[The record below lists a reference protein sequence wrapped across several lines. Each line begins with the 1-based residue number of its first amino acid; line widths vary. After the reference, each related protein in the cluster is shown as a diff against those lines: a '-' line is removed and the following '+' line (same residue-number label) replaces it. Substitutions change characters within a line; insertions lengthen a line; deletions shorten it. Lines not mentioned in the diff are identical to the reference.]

1 MKVALNL
8 IFFGERPGGT
18 GTYVRELVREL
29 VSVPDAPELTLLV
42 SRAAPPSLR
51 AEDWASEVD
60 WVTFPWGPQSRLN
73 LAEVMAALPAVAR
86 RRGIDVLHSPA
97 NVGPLASPGVARVV
111 TLLDL
116 IWLHRPEE
124 WDPRR
129 WTRFT
134 TRTLSLWSARRADR
148 VLAISEAAAADFPRS
163 AGLEPAR
170 IDVAPLGVRMPTS
183 GAIATPEDELRTR
196 LALGSRPIVLSIA
209 QKRAYKNLSAL
220 IRALPELPREPVL
233 VLGGPTGD
241 DEPRLRALADEL
253 AVAER
258 VRFLDWIED
267 ADLTTLYHVAA
278 CFSLPSLIEG
288 FGLPILEAMSHGTPV
303 ACSNRWSLPEVA
315 GDAALL
321 FDPDDQA
328 AVTAALRR
336 LLEDRALAD
345 RLGRDGVE
353 RARTF
358 TWERTARATLASY
371 RRATGRG

>member
-8 IFFGERPGGT
+8 IFFGERAGGT
-18 GTYVRELVREL
+18 GTYVRELVRGL
-29 VSVPDAPELTLLV
+29 VGMPDAPELTLLV
-42 SRAAPPSLR
+42 SRAAPASLR

-60 WVTFPWGPQSRLN
+60 WVTFPWGPQSKLN
-73 LAEVMAALPAVAR
+73 LPEVMAALPAVAA

-124 WDPRR
+124 WNPSRR
-129 WTRFT
+129 TRFT

-148 VLAISEAAAADFPRS
+148 VLAISETAAADFAHS
-163 AGLEPAR
+163 AALDPAR
-170 IDVAPLGVRMPTS
+170 IDVAPLGVRMPAP
-183 GAIATPEDELRTR
+183 GAIATPEDELRAR
-196 LALGSRPIVLSIA
+196 LGVGSSPIVLSIA
-209 QKRAYKNLSAL
+209 QKRAYKNLGSL

-253 AVAER
+253 GVAER

-267 ADLTTLYHVAA
+267 ADLTTLYRVAA

-303 ACSNRWSLPEVA
+303 ACSNLSSLPEVA
-315 GDAALL
+315 GGAALL
-321 FDPDDQA
+321 FDPHDQA

-336 LLEDRALAD
+336 LLEDRALAEQLA
-345 RLGRDGVE
+345 RAGVE

-371 RRATGRG
+371 RHAAGRG

>member
-1 MKVALNL
+1 
-8 IFFGERPGGT
+8 
-18 GTYVRELVREL
+18 
-29 VSVPDAPELTLLV
+29 
-42 SRAAPPSLR
+42 
-51 AEDWASEVD
+51 
-60 WVTFPWGPQSRLN
+60 
-73 LAEVMAALPAVAR
+73 
-86 RRGIDVLHSPA
+86 VLHSPA
-97 NVGPLASPGVARVV
+97 NVGPLASPGIARVV

-124 WDPRR
+124 WDAKR

-163 AGLEPAR
+163 AGLDPAR
-170 IDVAPLGVRMPTS
+170 IDVAPLGVRMPPP
-183 GAIATPEDELRTR
+183 GAIATPEDELRAR
-196 LALGSRPIVLSIA
+196 LGLGSRPIVLSIA
-209 QKRAYKNLSAL
+209 QKRAYKNLGAL

-253 AVAER
+253 GVAER

-267 ADLTTLYHVAA
+267 ADLTTLYRVAA

-328 AVTAALRR
+328 AVTTALRR
-336 LLEDRALAD
+336 LLEDRALAEQ
-345 RLGRDGVE
+345 LGRDGVE
-353 RARTF
+353 RARAF